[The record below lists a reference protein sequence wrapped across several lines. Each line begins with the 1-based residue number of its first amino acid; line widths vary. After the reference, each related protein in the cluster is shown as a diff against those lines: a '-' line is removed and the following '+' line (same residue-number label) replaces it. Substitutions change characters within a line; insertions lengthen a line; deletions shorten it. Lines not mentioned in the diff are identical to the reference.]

1 MKIIHVDKNHPI
13 LIKLL
18 SKFGYENFKYY
29 NSTKIEIEKIIENYD
44 GIIIRSR
51 FKIDKSFIKKAKR
64 LKFIAR
70 VGSGK
75 ENIDVDYAKRN
86 NIKIFTS
93 PEGNS
98 NAVGEHALGLLL
110 SLINKII
117 PSNQSVKQFKWLRE
131 KYRGYELE
139 NKIIGI
145 IGYGHTGK
153 SFAKKLSGFNNIK
166 VLFYDIKEI
175 KTDEYA
181 EKSSLEKIFKNA
193 DIISFHVDEN
203 DLSIKMFNKS
213 FIKKMRK
220 PFWIINTSRGKVVSL
235 EDLKWGIE
243 KNIIFGAGLDV
254 IELED
259 YSFEKVTF
267 EKNKILNFFLKSE
280 KVIITPHIAGW
291 TYESHHKL
299 AETIVNKISKYF

>member
-75 ENIDVDYAKRN
+75 ENIDFDYAKRN

-117 PSNQSVKQFKWLRE
+117 PSNQSIKQFKWLRE

-267 EKNKILNFFLKSE
+267 EKNEILNFFLKSE

-299 AETIVNKISKYF
+299 AKTIVDKISKYF

>member
-86 NIKIFTS
+86 NIKIFTA

-117 PSNQSVKQFKWLRE
+117 PSNQSIKQFKWLRE

-299 AETIVNKISKYF
+299 AKTIVDKISKYF

>member
-44 GIIIRSR
+44 GLIIRSR

-86 NIKIFTS
+86 NIKIFTA

-299 AETIVNKISKYF
+299 AKTIFEKISKYF

>member
-193 DIISFHVDEN
+193 DILSFHVDEN
-203 DLSIKMFNKS
+203 DLSIKMFNKT

-267 EKNKILNFFLKSE
+267 EKNEILNFFLKSE

-299 AETIVNKISKYF
+299 AKTIVDKISKYF

>member
-117 PSNQSVKQFKWLRE
+117 PSNQSIKQFKWLRE

-299 AETIVNKISKYF
+299 AKTIVDKISKYF

>member
-18 SKFGYENFKYY
+18 SRFGYENFKYY

-117 PSNQSVKQFKWLRE
+117 PSNQSIKQFKWLRE

-175 KTDEYA
+175 KTDKYA

-193 DIISFHVDEN
+193 DILSFHVDEN

-243 KNIIFGAGLDV
+243 KKIIFGAGLDV

-259 YSFEKVTF
+259 YSFEKITF
-267 EKNKILNFFLKSE
+267 EKTL
-280 KVIITPHIAGW
+280 T
-291 TYESHHKL
+291 
-299 AETIVNKISKYF
+299 

>member
-44 GIIIRSR
+44 GLIIRSR

-299 AETIVNKISKYF
+299 AKTIVNKISKYF

>member
-117 PSNQSVKQFKWLRE
+117 PSNQSIKQFKWLRE

-267 EKNKILNFFLKSE
+267 EKNEILNFFLKSE

-299 AETIVNKISKYF
+299 AKTIVNKISKYF

>member
-299 AETIVNKISKYF
+299 AKTIVDKISKYF

>member
-117 PSNQSVKQFKWLRE
+117 PSYQSIKQFKWLRE

-213 FIKKMRK
+213 FITKMKK
-220 PFWIINTSRGKVVSL
+220 PFWIINTSRGKIVSL

-267 EKNKILNFFLKSE
+267 EKNEILNFFLKSE

-299 AETIVNKISKYF
+299 AKTIVDKISKYF

>member
-117 PSNQSVKQFKWLRE
+117 PSNQGIKQFKWLRE

-299 AETIVNKISKYF
+299 AKTIVNKISKYF

>member
-44 GIIIRSR
+44 GLIIRSR

-181 EKSSLEKIFKNA
+181 EKSSLEKIYKNA

-267 EKNKILNFFLKSE
+267 EKNEILNFFLKSE

-299 AETIVNKISKYF
+299 AKTIVDKISKYF

>member
-75 ENIDVDYAKRN
+75 ENIDFDYAKRN

-117 PSNQSVKQFKWLRE
+117 PSNQSIKQFKWLRE

-166 VLFYDIKEI
+166 VLFYDIKKI

-193 DIISFHVDEN
+193 DILSFHVDEN
-203 DLSIKMFNKS
+203 DLSVKMFNKS

-220 PFWIINTSRGKVVSL
+220 PFWIINTSRGRVVSL

-267 EKNKILNFFLKSE
+267 EKNEILNFFLNSE

-299 AETIVNKISKYF
+299 AKTIVDKISKYF

>member
-13 LIKLL
+13 LIELL
-18 SKFGYENFKYY
+18 SKFGYENFTNY

-110 SLINKII
+110 SLMNKII
-117 PSNQSVKQFKWLRE
+117 PSNQSIKQFKWLRE

-175 KTDEYA
+175 KTDKYA

-193 DIISFHVDEN
+193 DILSFHVDEN

-243 KNIIFGAGLDV
+243 KKIIFGAGLDV

-259 YSFEKVTF
+259 YSFEKITF
-267 EKNKILNFFLKSE
+267 EKNEILNFFLKSK

-299 AETIVNKISKYF
+299 AKTIVDKISKCF

>member
-1 MKIIHVDKNHPI
+1 MKILHLDQNHEYLSSELEKLGFENHYDYKSSKDEI
-13 LIKLL
+13 L
-18 SKFGYENFKYY
+18 
-29 NSTKIEIEKIIENYD
+29 EKIDGYV

-51 FKIDKSFIKKAKR
+51 IIIDDEIIKSANK

-70 VGSGK
+70 VGAGL
-75 ENIDVDYAKRN
+75 ENIDLVSAKKN
-86 NIKIFTS
+86 NIQVLS
-93 PEGNS
+93 AGEANS
-98 NAVGEHALGLLL
+98 NAVGEHAIGMLLNL
-110 SLINKII
+110 MNNIGV
-117 PSNQSVKQFKWLRE
+117 SNEEIKTNVWERE
-131 KYRGYELE
+131 KNRGIELE
-139 NKIIGI
+139 KKIVGI
-145 IGYGHTGK
+145 IGFGKTGQ

-166 VLFYDIKEI
+166 VLFYDIKKI

-193 DIISFHVDEN
+193 DVISFHVDEN

-267 EKNKILNFFLKSE
+267 EKNEILNFFLKSE

-299 AETIVNKISKYF
+299 AKTIVDKISKYF

>member
-1 MKIIHVDKNHPI
+1 MKIIHVEKNHPI

-299 AETIVNKISKYF
+299 AKTIVDKISKYF

>member
-44 GIIIRSR
+44 GIVIRSR

-110 SLINKII
+110 SLMNKII
-117 PSNQSVKQFKWLRE
+117 PSNQSIKQFKWLRE

-267 EKNKILNFFLKSE
+267 EKNEILNFFLKSE

-299 AETIVNKISKYF
+299 AKTIVDKISKYF

>member
-299 AETIVNKISKYF
+299 AKTIVNKISKYF

>member
-1 MKIIHVDKNHPI
+1 M
-13 LIKLL
+13 
-18 SKFGYENFKYY
+18 
-29 NSTKIEIEKIIENYD
+29 
-44 GIIIRSR
+44 
-51 FKIDKSFIKKAKR
+51 
-64 LKFIAR
+64 
-70 VGSGK
+70 
-75 ENIDVDYAKRN
+75 
-86 NIKIFTS
+86 
-93 PEGNS
+93 
-98 NAVGEHALGLLL
+98 
-110 SLINKII
+110 
-117 PSNQSVKQFKWLRE
+117 
-131 KYRGYELE
+131 
-139 NKIIGI
+139 
-145 IGYGHTGK
+145 
-153 SFAKKLSGFNNIK
+153 SGFNNIK

-291 TYESHHKL
+291 TVESHHKL
-299 AETIVNKISKYF
+299 AKTIVNKISKYF

>member
-13 LIKLL
+13 LIELL
-18 SKFGYENFKYY
+18 SRFGYENFKYY
-29 NSTKIEIEKIIENYD
+29 DSTKIEIEKIIENYD

-86 NIKIFTS
+86 NIKILTS

-98 NAVGEHALGLLL
+98 NAVGEHAVGLLL
-110 SLINKII
+110 SLMNKII
-117 PSNQSVKQFKWLRE
+117 PSNQSIKQHKWLRE

-153 SFAKKLSGFNNIK
+153 SFAKKLSGFNNVK
-166 VLFYDIKEI
+166 VLFYDIKDI
-175 KTDEYA
+175 KTDKYA
-181 EKSSLEKIFKNA
+181 EKSSLEKIFENA
-193 DIISFHVDEN
+193 DILSFHVDEN

-220 PFWIINTSRGKVVSL
+220 PFWVINTSRGKVVSL

-243 KNIIFGAGLDV
+243 KSIIFGAGLDV

-259 YSFEKVTF
+259 YSFENVTF
-267 EKNKILNFFLKSE
+267 KKNEILNFFLKSE

-291 TYESHHKL
+291 THESHHKL
-299 AETIVNKISKYF
+299 AKTIVDKISKCF

>member
-110 SLINKII
+110 SLINNII
-117 PSNQSVKQFKWLRE
+117 PSNQSIKQFKWFRE

-153 SFAKKLSGFNNIK
+153 SFAKKLSG
-166 VLFYDIKEI
+166 
-175 KTDEYA
+175 
-181 EKSSLEKIFKNA
+181 
-193 DIISFHVDEN
+193 
-203 DLSIKMFNKS
+203 
-213 FIKKMRK
+213 
-220 PFWIINTSRGKVVSL
+220 
-235 EDLKWGIE
+235 
-243 KNIIFGAGLDV
+243 
-254 IELED
+254 
-259 YSFEKVTF
+259 
-267 EKNKILNFFLKSE
+267 
-280 KVIITPHIAGW
+280 
-291 TYESHHKL
+291 
-299 AETIVNKISKYF
+299 

>member
-44 GIIIRSR
+44 GLIIRSR

-86 NIKIFTS
+86 NIKIFTA

-299 AETIVNKISKYF
+299 AKTIVDKISKYF

>member
-13 LIKLL
+13 LIELL
-18 SKFGYENFKYY
+18 SKFGYENFTNY

-110 SLINKII
+110 SLMNKII
-117 PSNQSVKQFKWLRE
+117 PSNQSIKQFKWLRE

-145 IGYGHTGK
+145 IGYGNTGK

-175 KTDEYA
+175 KTDKYA

-193 DIISFHVDEN
+193 DILSFHVDEN

-243 KNIIFGAGLDV
+243 KKIIFGAGLDV

-259 YSFEKVTF
+259 YSFEKITF
-267 EKNKILNFFLKSE
+267 EKNEILNFFLKSE

-291 TYESHHKL
+291 TYESHQKL
-299 AETIVNKISKYF
+299 AKTIVDKISKCF

>member
-18 SKFGYENFKYY
+18 SKFGYETFKYY

-117 PSNQSVKQFKWLRE
+117 PSNQSIKQFKWLRE

-213 FIKKMRK
+213 FIKKMKK

-267 EKNKILNFFLKSE
+267 EKNEILNFFLKSE

-299 AETIVNKISKYF
+299 AKTIVDKISKCF

>member
-291 TYESHHKL
+291 TYESHQKL
-299 AETIVNKISKYF
+299 AKTIVNKISKYF

>member
-18 SKFGYENFKYY
+18 NKFGYENFKYY

-267 EKNKILNFFLKSE
+267 EKNEILNFFLKSE

-299 AETIVNKISKYF
+299 AKTIVDKISKYF

>member
-213 FIKKMRK
+213 FIKKMKK

-299 AETIVNKISKYF
+299 AKTIVDKISKYF

>member
-110 SLINKII
+110 SLINNII
-117 PSNQSVKQFKWLRE
+117 PSNQSIKQFKWFRE

-220 PFWIINTSRGKVVSL
+220 PFWIINTSRGKIVSL

-299 AETIVNKISKYF
+299 AKTIVDKISKYF

>member
-13 LIKLL
+13 LIELL
-18 SKFGYENFKYY
+18 SKFGYENFTNY

-75 ENIDVDYAKRN
+75 ENIDVDYAKIN

-117 PSNQSVKQFKWLRE
+117 PSNQSIKQFKWLRE

-299 AETIVNKISKYF
+299 AKTIVNKISKYF

>member
-44 GIIIRSR
+44 GLIIRSR

-117 PSNQSVKQFKWLRE
+117 PSNQGIKQFKWLRE

-299 AETIVNKISKYF
+299 AKTIVDKISKYF

>member
-44 GIIIRSR
+44 GLIIRSR

-86 NIKIFTS
+86 NIKIFTA

-117 PSNQSVKQFKWLRE
+117 PSNQSIKQFKWLRE

-213 FIKKMRK
+213 FIKKMKK

-267 EKNKILNFFLKSE
+267 EKNEILNFFLKSE

-299 AETIVNKISKYF
+299 AKTIVDKISKYF

>member
-117 PSNQSVKQFKWLRE
+117 PSNQSIKQFKWLRE

-153 SFAKKLSGFNNIK
+153 SFAKKLSSFNNIK
-166 VLFYDIKEI
+166 VLFYDIKKI

-181 EKSSLEKIFKNA
+181 EKSSLEKIYKNA

-267 EKNKILNFFLKSE
+267 EKNEILNFFLKSE

-299 AETIVNKISKYF
+299 AKTIVNKISKCF

>member
-98 NAVGEHALGLLL
+98 NAVGEHAMGLLL

-299 AETIVNKISKYF
+299 AKTIVNKISKYF

>member
-13 LIKLL
+13 LIELL
-18 SKFGYENFKYY
+18 SKFGYENFTNY

-75 ENIDVDYAKRN
+75 ENIDVDYAKKN

-98 NAVGEHALGLLL
+98 NAVGEHALGLFL
-110 SLINKII
+110 SLMNKII
-117 PSNQSVKQFKWLRE
+117 PSNQSIKQFKWLRE

-175 KTDEYA
+175 KTDKYA

-193 DIISFHVDEN
+193 DILSFHVDEN

-243 KNIIFGAGLDV
+243 KKIIFGAGLDV

-259 YSFEKVTF
+259 YSFEKITF
-267 EKNKILNFFLKSE
+267 EKNEILNFFLKSK

-299 AETIVNKISKYF
+299 AKTIVNKISECF

>member
-117 PSNQSVKQFKWLRE
+117 PSNQSIKHFKWLRE

-181 EKSSLEKIFKNA
+181 EKSSLEKIFKNE

-213 FIKKMRK
+213 FIKKMKK

-299 AETIVNKISKYF
+299 AKTIVNKISKYF

>member
-117 PSNQSVKQFKWLRE
+117 PSNQSIKQHKWLRE

-153 SFAKKLSGFNNIK
+153 SFAKKLSGFNNVK
-166 VLFYDIKEI
+166 VLFYDIKDI
-175 KTDEYA
+175 KTDKYA
-181 EKSSLEKIFKNA
+181 EKSSLEKIFENA
-193 DIISFHVDEN
+193 DILSFHVDEN

-220 PFWIINTSRGKVVSL
+220 PFWVINTSRGKVVSL

-243 KNIIFGAGLDV
+243 KSIIFGAGLDV

-259 YSFEKVTF
+259 YSFENVTF
-267 EKNKILNFFLKSE
+267 KKNEILNFFLKSE

-291 TYESHHKL
+291 THESHHKL
-299 AETIVNKISKYF
+299 AKTIVDKISKCF

>member
-44 GIIIRSR
+44 GLIIRSR

-86 NIKIFTS
+86 NIKIFTA

-131 KYRGYELE
+131 KYRGFELE
-139 NKIIGI
+139 NKIVGI

-213 FIKKMRK
+213 FIKKMKK

-267 EKNKILNFFLKSE
+267 EKNEILNFFLKSE

-299 AETIVNKISKYF
+299 AKTIVDKISKYF

>member
-44 GIIIRSR
+44 GLIIRSR

-86 NIKIFTS
+86 NIKIFTA

-267 EKNKILNFFLKSE
+267 EKNEILNFFLKSE

-299 AETIVNKISKYF
+299 AKTIVDKISKYF

>member
-18 SKFGYENFKYY
+18 SRFGYENFKYY

-44 GIIIRSR
+44 GIVIRSR

-75 ENIDVDYAKRN
+75 ENIDVDYAKKN

-110 SLINKII
+110 SLMNKII
-117 PSNQSVKQFKWLRE
+117 PSNQSIKQFKWLRE

-175 KTDEYA
+175 KTDKYA

-193 DIISFHVDEN
+193 DILSFHVDEN

-243 KNIIFGAGLDV
+243 KKIIFGAGLDV

-259 YSFEKVTF
+259 YSFEKITF
-267 EKNKILNFFLKSE
+267 EKNEILNFFLKSE

-299 AETIVNKISKYF
+299 AKTIVDKISKCF